1 MRCAKVFALD
11 NDCEPVWR
19 MGKSCEYIRCDLLM
33 NVFIGFSGGSL
44 ELGPVRLQQFIM
56 YLLNTFINCGGD
68 NCMMTIPELINRTDN
83 EGLRRELGTLIEL
96 PS

>member
-19 MGKSCEYIRCDLLM
+19 MGKGCECIRCDLLM
-33 NVFIGFSGGSL
+33 NIFIGFNGGSL
-44 ELGPVRLQQFIM
+44 ELGPVRLQQFIT
-56 YLLNTFINCGGD
+56 YLLNAFSNCGD
-68 NCMMTIPELINRTDN
+68 NCMMTIPGLINRADN
-83 EGLRRELGTLIEL
+83 EGLRRELGTLMEL